1 MCLIC
6 PTFVKNENIMSFV
19 RKLLAF
25 SVFALFIP
33 FVAQAQDG
41 RLEINAGISTGG
53 AYMLTDYD
61 LETSGRSILKRSD
74 GILNNLKDE
83 SYDSKVYPS
92 VSAEIAYRLSDD
104 GTLSRLSVVGMAGL
118 HIADYEP
125 KNIVSGSYGKQTA
138 IKADALLGVRFRIME
153 TSHLTMYSQA
163 MAGIDFRNGSDYWT
177 VTGNTHS
184 QSSNELVYQLT
195 FLGFRVKLGRR
206 NSHLGFITELGYGS
220 EYVLS
225 KEMALL
231 SPGMRAGISYRF

>member
-1 MCLIC
+1 
-6 PTFVKNENIMSFV
+6 MSFV

-41 RLEINAGISTGG
+41 RLEINAGISTAGN
-53 AYMLTDYD
+53 YMLTDYD
-61 LETSGRSILKRSD
+61 FTLDEYDSKFSD
-74 GILNNLKDE
+74 GVLNHLKEE
-83 SYDSKVYPS
+83 SYYSKVYPS

-138 IKADALLGVRFRIME
+138 IKADALLGVRFRIVE

>member
-1 MCLIC
+1 MLNLH
-6 PTFVKNENIMSFV
+6 TFVKNEIYMSFV

-25 SVFALFIP
+25 PVFAFFIP

-53 AYMLTDYD
+53 AYMFTDYD
-61 LETSGRSILKRSD
+61 FNTSGNAPNPSD
-74 GILNNLKDE
+74 GVLNNLKEE

-92 VSAEIAYRLSDD
+92 VSVEIAYRLSDD

>member
-1 MCLIC
+1 MCYFC
-6 PTFVKNENIMSFV
+6 HTFVKNENFMSFV

-41 RLEINAGISTGG
+41 RLEINAGISTAGN
-53 AYMLTDYD
+53 YMLTDYD
-61 LETSGRSILKRSD
+61 FTLDEYDSKFSD
-74 GILNNLKDE
+74 GVLNHLKEE
-83 SYDSKVYPS
+83 SYYSKVYPS

-138 IKADALLGVRFRIME
+138 IKADALLGVRFRIVE

>member
-1 MCLIC
+1 MLNLH
-6 PTFVKNENIMSFV
+6 TFVKNEIYMSFV

-25 SVFALFIP
+25 SVFAFFIP

-41 RLEINAGISTGG
+41 RFEINAGISTAGS
-53 AYMLTDYD
+53 YMLTDYD
-61 LETSGRSILKRSD
+61 FTLDDYDSKFSD
-74 GILNNLKDE
+74 GVLNHLKEE
-83 SYDSKVYPS
+83 SYYSKVYPS
-92 VSAEIAYRLSDD
+92 VSVEMAYRLSDD
-104 GTLSRLSVVGMAGL
+104 GKLSRLSAVGMAGV
-118 HIADYEP
+118 HVADYER
-125 KNIVSGSYGKQTA
+125 KSMISGSYGKQTA
-138 IKADALLGVRFRIME
+138 FKADVLLGLRFRILE
-153 TSHLTMYSQA
+153 KSHLTMYSQA

>member
-1 MCLIC
+1 MCYFC
-6 PTFVKNENIMSFV
+6 HTFVKNEIYMSFV

-33 FVAQAQDG
+33 FVVQAQDG
-41 RLEINAGISTGG
+41 RFEINAGISTAGN
-53 AYMLTDYD
+53 YMLTDYD
-61 LETSGRSILKRSD
+61 FTLDDYDSKFSD
-74 GILNNLKDE
+74 GVLNHLKEE
-83 SYDSKVYPS
+83 SYYSKVYPS

-138 IKADALLGVRFRIME
+138 IKADALLGVRFRIVE

>member
-1 MCLIC
+1 MLNLH
-6 PTFVKNENIMSFV
+6 TFVKNEIYMSFV

-25 SVFALFIP
+25 SVFAFFIP

-41 RLEINAGISTGG
+41 RFEINAGISTAGS
-53 AYMLTDYD
+53 YMLTDYD
-61 LETSGRSILKRSD
+61 FTLDDYDSKFSD
-74 GILNNLKDE
+74 GVLNHLKEE
-83 SYDSKVYPS
+83 SYYSKVYPS

-138 IKADALLGVRFRIME
+138 IKADALLGVRFRIVE

-225 KEMALL
+225 KKMALL